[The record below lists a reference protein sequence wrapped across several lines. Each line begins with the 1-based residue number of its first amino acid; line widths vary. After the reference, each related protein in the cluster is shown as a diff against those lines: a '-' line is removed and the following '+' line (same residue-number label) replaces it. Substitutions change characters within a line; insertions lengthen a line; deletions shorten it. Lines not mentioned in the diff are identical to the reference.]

1 MKKNKSYKKLFNC
14 IIYIYMIFK
23 ILLFMYLERVGTR
36 RIYYLGDVIR
46 FIEYSLFNVLIL

>member
-36 RIYYLGDVIR
+36 KIYYLGDVIR